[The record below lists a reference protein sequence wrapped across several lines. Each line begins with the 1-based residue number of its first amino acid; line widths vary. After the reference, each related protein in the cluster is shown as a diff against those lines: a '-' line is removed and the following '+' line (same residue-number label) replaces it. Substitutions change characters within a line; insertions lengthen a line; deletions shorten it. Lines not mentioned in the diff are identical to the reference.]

1 MDPDAIAPMIVFT
14 TLIIVTGLVV
24 LLRPISK
31 RLGSYLEVLAEE
43 RRRGLT
49 QQAPSQLDTERI
61 ARLLDATEQRLGRL
75 EEHQEFTDKLLA
87 ERPLSITPRS
97 TS

>member
-31 RLGSYLEVLAEE
+31 RLNG
-43 RRRGLT
+43 
-49 QQAPSQLDTERI
+49 
-61 ARLLDATEQRLGRL
+61 
-75 EEHQEFTDKLLA
+75 
-87 ERPLSITPRS
+87 RPLRE
-97 TS
+97 